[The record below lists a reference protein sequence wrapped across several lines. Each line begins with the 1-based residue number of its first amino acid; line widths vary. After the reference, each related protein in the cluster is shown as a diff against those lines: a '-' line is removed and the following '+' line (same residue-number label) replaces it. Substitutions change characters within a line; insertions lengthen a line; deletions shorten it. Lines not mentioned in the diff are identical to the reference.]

1 MKDWAVK
8 KRGNLMSEKTK
19 GILCIIFS
27 ALSFAFMSLFI
38 KLSGDIPTLQKSFF
52 RNFVAA
58 VVAYA
63 MLKKNH
69 TPLKCSKESF
79 KYVFGRAFFGTV
91 GIFCNLRCGSFKY
104 CRRINAQ

>member
-1 MKDWAVK
+1 
-8 KRGNLMSEKTK
+8 MSEKTK

-58 VVAYA
+58 LVAFE
-63 MLKKNH
+63 MQQRKL
-69 TPLKCSKESF
+69 
-79 KYVFGRAFFGTV
+79 
-91 GIFCNLRCGSFKY
+91 
-104 CRRINAQ
+104 